1 MVKLRK
7 ILKAVLVAVGV
18 CAGAFVGGALFF
30 NFLFMP
36 WFVKLGR
43 EVEVPDVC
51 GKSLVEAR
59 TLLRDMK
66 LNYYIKSY
74 IPDPVFPK
82 DFVIRQGPSPN
93 KIVKVGKK
101 VGLIISLGPEL
112 IKMPYLEGLDKELAV
127 KMLESKNLKVGTIRQ
142 NYSDFTIKG
151 RVIRTDPPA
160 GSEVKMG
167 EEIDL
172 IVSGGRLE
180 KKFDMPN
187 LLGVELD
194 DAKTTIEEKGLVIGS
209 IQYIESDGEEGIVL
223 LQGPLPGVRISRGD
237 TIELGV
243 SSKIGTKE

>member
-7 ILKAVLVAVGV
+7 VLKVVLIAVGV
-18 CAGAFVGGALFF
+18 CAGALVCGALFF

-36 WFVKLGR
+36 WFVKLGK

-51 GKSLVEAR
+51 GKSLVEAGI
-59 TLLRDMK
+59 LLKDMR

-82 DFVIRQGPSPN
+82 DFVIGQEPPPN
-93 KIVKVGKK
+93 KVVKVGKK

-112 IKMPYLEGLDKELAV
+112 IKIPHLEGLDSELAV
-127 KMLESKNLKVGTIRQ
+127 KMLESKNLKVGTIHQ
-142 NYSDFTIKG
+142 NYSDSIIKG

-172 IVSGGRLE
+172 IVSEGRLE
-180 KKFDMPN
+180 KEFDMPN
-187 LLGVELD
+187 LLGVKLD
-194 DAKTTIEEKGLVIGS
+194 DAKATIEEKGLVIGS
-209 IQYIESDGEEGIVL
+209 IKYIESDGEDGIVL
-223 LQGPLPGVRISRGD
+223 LQGPLPGVNVSRGD
-237 TIELGV
+237 TVELGV
-243 SSKIGTKE
+243 SSKIGTNE